1 MRAVAR
7 WCFVH
12 RRIVV
17 LAWMLALVLSAGAA
31 KSAGS
36 HFTTKFQLGGTPS
49 AHALSLLERDF
60 PAASG
65 SSDQI
70 VLQARSGQVR
80 SSAVEA
86 QAAAMLGR
94 VAALP
99 HVRSVASPFSPAGA
113 HQVSP
118 DGTIAYATVVFD
130 GQSGSIPKS
139 AVRAVI
145 QTAESARSPL
155 LSVDL
160 GGQDI
165 EQANQQS
172 GSSST
177 LLGVVF
183 ALIVL
188 GIAFG
193 ALFVTPLPIVTA
205 LLSIGIGI
213 SLTELISHVMS
224 VASFGTILDALIGLG
239 VGVDYALFIVTRHRA
254 ALKAGAAV
262 EDAVVGA
269 VNTAGRAVFFAG
281 ITVCI
286 ALLGQFVLGLP
297 FLYGIAVS
305 ASLTVILTMLSSIT
319 LLPALLGFIG
329 MRALSRGQRRSLEQE
344 GPHDEAMTGLWFRW
358 ARFLE
363 GRPLVPLLGALVAV
377 VVIALPVT
385 TLRLGLD
392 DAGTDAPGTT
402 TLAAYQELA
411 RGFGPGSSGPL
422 QLVAILPAT
431 HDDAAFTHIL
441 GELRGQRG
449 ISATSP
455 AIMSP
460 NGEVAIANV
469 IPSSS
474 PQSSATTALVH
485 RLRDQI
491 LPAAT
496 AGSGTTVLVGG
507 ATAIG
512 VDFAHVLSGKLV
524 YFIGVVV
531 LLGFLLL
538 MAVFRSLVI
547 PTIASV
553 MNLLSVGASLG
564 IMNAVFEW
572 GYGHSLFKISEKA
585 PVQVFIPVI
594 ILSILFGLSMDYEVF
609 LVSRIHE
616 EWVRRRDNT
625 EAVTI
630 GQGATGRVITAA
642 ASIMILVFAGFA
654 LGDNVII
661 KQFGI
666 GLAGAI
672 VVDAFLVRTVIVP
685 ASMQLIGR
693 ANWWLPSGLE
703 RALPQLNVE
712 GSDGATGPGDRGLA
726 TV

>member
-17 LAWMLALVLSAGAA
+17 LAWILALLVSAGAA

-36 HFTTKFQLGGTPS
+36 DFATKFQLGGTPS
-49 AHALSLLERDF
+49 AHALTLLERDF

-70 VLQARSGQVR
+70 VLEAKSGTVR
-80 SSAVEA
+80 TPAVEA

-94 VAALP
+94 VATLP
-99 HVRSVASPFSPAGA
+99 QVRSVASPFGPAGA
-113 HQVSP
+113 RQISP
-118 DGTIAYATVVFD
+118 DGTIAYATVTFD
-130 GQSGSIPKS
+130 GQTGSIPKA
-139 AVRAVI
+139 AVTTVI
-145 QTAESARSPL
+145 HTAESARSSL
-155 LSVDL
+155 LSVNL

-165 EQANQQS
+165 EQATQQS

-177 LLGVVF
+177 FLGVVF

-188 GIAFG
+188 GLAFG

-213 SLTELISHVMS
+213 SLTELISHIMS

-239 VGVDYALFIVTRHRA
+239 VGVDYSLFIVTRHRA
-254 ALKAGAAV
+254 ALKAGASV
-262 EDAVVGA
+262 EDAMVGA

-305 ASLTVILTMLSSIT
+305 ASLTVILTMVSSIT
-319 LLPALLGFIG
+319 LLPALLGFVG
-329 MRALSRGQRRSLEQE
+329 MRALSRGQRRSLERE
-344 GPHDEAMTGLWFRW
+344 GPHEEATTGLWFRW
-358 ARFLE
+358 ARFLQS
-363 GRPLVPLLGALVAV
+363 RPLFPLIGALLAV
-377 VVIALPVT
+377 IVIALPVL

-411 RGFGPGSSGPL
+411 HGFGPGSSGPL
-422 QLVAILPAT
+422 QLVAILPSAG
-431 HDDAAFTHIL
+431 DDTAFIHL
-441 GELRGQRG
+441 VAGLRSQPG
-449 ISATSP
+449 ITATSP
-455 AIMSP
+455 AVISP

-491 LPAAT
+491 LPVAT
-496 AGSGTTVLVGG
+496 AGTGTTVLVGG

-512 VDFAHVLSGKLV
+512 VDFAHVLSGKLI

-531 LLGFLLL
+531 VLGFLLL

-547 PTIASV
+547 PAIASV

-572 GYGHSLFKISEKA
+572 GYGHSFFKISEKA

-672 VVDAFLVRTVIVP
+672 LVDAFLVRTVIVP
-685 ASMQLIGR
+685 ALMQLIGR
-693 ANWWLPSGLE
+693 ANWWLPSWLE

-712 GSDGATGPGDRGLA
+712 GRNDVPAPVDRDLA